1 MMATLLAILGWTA
14 FGLAIAA
21 GLVLD
26 FVGLFGNWII
36 LSAMAGLWAATGF
49 VHFGWWG
56 LGGMLLL
63 AVLGEIIEMVAAGY
77 GASKFGG
84 GKGAMVAAF
93 VGCLV
98 GAIVLTPLIP
108 VPLVGTM
115 IGACL
120 GAFVG
125 AALYEYIVME
135 KKTQAALWT
144 GVGAAL
150 GKVAGVFA
158 KVFVGVAMLVVAVL
172 TYS

>member
-1 MMATLLAILGWTA
+1 MSVALAILGWTLFGVA
-14 FGLAIAA
+14 VATGLALNFI
-21 GLVLD
+21 
-26 FVGLFGNWII
+26 GLFGNWVI
-36 LSAMAGLWAATGF
+36 LGAVGGLWAATGF

-56 LGGMLLL
+56 LGGMVLL
-63 AVLGEIIEMVAAGY
+63 AALGEVIEMVAAGY
-77 GASKFGG
+77 GAAKFGG
-84 GKGAMVAAF
+84 GKGAMVAGF
-93 VGCLV
+93 VGCLI
-98 GAIVLTPLIP
+98 GAIALTPLIP

-120 GAFVG
+120 GAFAG
-125 AALYEYIVME
+125 AALYEYLVME
-135 KKTQAALWT
+135 KNSQAALWT